1 MLRER
6 EFRLLF
12 SGQAISLVGDGM
24 LTIALAFAAL
34 DLTGSVADVGLLLA
48 ASRAPLLLTVLA
60 GGVVADR
67 ASRRSLMVG
76 ADLVRMGA
84 LAVAGALLIGGD
96 ARIWQ
101 LAVLLAV
108 FGTAGGFF
116 YPASTG
122 LLPLIVP
129 PEELQQANALRGL
142 SQSAGIVIGP
152 ALAGVIIATA
162 SPGWAIAAD
171 AVTFAVSAA
180 TLAQLRLPPRL
191 RPPRQRFLRDLAD
204 GWHEVTSRTWLWAT
218 ILVMGAG
225 ANVFTAAVTTLGPGI
240 ARRDLGGASAWAV
253 VATALGAGA
262 VLGGVLVLRLRPGR
276 PLVAANL
283 AWALVCLPDFL
294 LASVAPVPAIAGAA
308 LLSGVGIAI
317 GSALWE
323 TTLQRNVPQ
332 AALSRVSSYDWF
344 GSLAFNPLGLA
355 LMGPLAVAI
364 GTRATLLIAG
374 CWLGGSAL
382 CMAALPSV
390 RAIRA
395 D

>member
-294 LASVAPVPAIAGAA
+294 LAFVAPVAAIAGAA
-308 LLSGVGIAI
+308 LLSGLGVAI

>member
-1 MLRER
+1 MQWPSSVAVLRER

-12 SGQAISLVGDGM
+12 GGQAISLVGDGM

-84 LAVAGALLIGGD
+84 LAVAGALLIAGD

-162 SPGWAIAAD
+162 SPGWAIAVD

-204 GWHEVTSRTWLWAT
+204 GWHDVTSRK
-218 ILVMGAG
+218 I
-225 ANVFTAAVTTLGPGI
+225 
-240 ARRDLGGASAWAV
+240 
-253 VATALGAGA
+253 
-262 VLGGVLVLRLRPGR
+262 GR
-276 PLVAANL
+276 AHV
-283 AWALVCLPDFL
+283 
-294 LASVAPVPAIAGAA
+294 
-308 LLSGVGIAI
+308 
-317 GSALWE
+317 
-323 TTLQRNVPQ
+323 
-332 AALSRVSSYDWF
+332 
-344 GSLAFNPLGLA
+344 
-355 LMGPLAVAI
+355 
-364 GTRATLLIAG
+364 
-374 CWLGGSAL
+374 
-382 CMAALPSV
+382 
-390 RAIRA
+390 
-395 D
+395 